1 MTVPPASAYPSSFSL
16 RAQGS
21 YEHTSLRAYRDFG
34 HHAVSFAATPAGAG
48 GSMKNRITGRSAFLA
63 LLKDEGITHLFG
75 NPATTELPIMHALK
89 DHPDLTYV
97 MAMQESLVVAIADG
111 YSRAS
116 GKLVACNVHV
126 APGLGNAM
134 GSLYNAQFTGT
145 PWILTAGQQEQG
157 HGLMEPV
164 LYGPLVRMAEPLVKW
179 AVEVTRLEDLPRIVR
194 RAAKIATTPPTGPVF
209 ISLPG
214 DILNAEAGVELGRS
228 TRVDTRVK
236 PSDEALAALAARIL
250 KAERPVIIAGDEIVK
265 SDALQEAANLA
276 AALGCPAYQQSAP
289 YGAHFLSESPCFM
302 GALSR
307 LQKQV
312 REVLS
317 PYDLMIVLGAD
328 PLRMSV
334 HGGVNPLPEGLPIV
348 QIGLVEWDLAKN
360 YAAEIALK
368 ADVRET
374 LRVLVPALKSS
385 GGAALEAR
393 ARKSISELA
402 SKNWTARRSV
412 LVEQISKSKDR
423 SPIVPDFLA
432 LQLVEAMPDNAMLV
446 DEGLTSSR
454 QILALRAH
462 RDRYGYH
469 ALASGG
475 IGWGLPASVGVSM
488 ANPERPVVCFS
499 GDGSAM
505 YSIQALWTA
514 AHHKLPL
521 TVVIVNNG
529 GYRIIKQRLLA
540 FHGDDHYVGMDFV
553 DPPVDFTGMAKSLG
567 LEALRIT
574 EAKGLKPA
582 LSSAFRRPGAKLI
595 EVVVDGAL

>member
-1 MTVPPASAYPSSFSL
+1 M
-16 RAQGS
+16 
-21 YEHTSLRAYRDFG
+21 
-34 HHAVSFAATPAGAG
+34 
-48 GSMKNRITGRSAFLA
+48 NRITGRSAFLA

-75 NPATTELPIMHALK
+75 NPGTTELPIMHALK

-116 GKLVACNVHV
+116 GRLVACNVHV

-134 GSLYNAQFTGT
+134 GSLFNAAFTGT
-145 PWILTAGQQEQG
+145 PMILTAGQQEQG

-164 LYGPLVRMAEPLVKW
+164 LFGPLVQMAEPLVKW

-214 DILNAEAGVELGRS
+214 DILNAEAGIELGRS
-228 TRVDTRVK
+228 TRVDARVR
-236 PSDEALAALAARIL
+236 PSDEGVHALAQRIL
-250 KAERPVIIAGDEIVK
+250 KAQNPVIITGDEIVK
-265 SDALQEAANLA
+265 SDALKEAAEFA
-276 AALGCPAYQQSAP
+276 AAIGAPAYQCSTPYSAQ
-289 YGAHFLSESPCFM
+289 FLSESPCFM

-334 HGGVNPLPEGLPIV
+334 YSEVDPMPEGMSIA
-348 QIGLVEWDLAKN
+348 QIGLVDWDIGKN
-360 YAAEIALK
+360 YGAEIALK
-368 ADVRET
+368 ADVKET
-374 LRVLVPALKSS
+374 LRALIPALKAA
-385 GGAALEAR
+385 GGAGLEAR
-393 ARKSISELA
+393 AKKGVGALA
-402 SKNWTARRSV
+402 SKNWIARRV
-412 LVEQISKSKDR
+412 KLIEEISKAKAK
-423 SPIVPDFLA
+423 SPVDPDWLG
-432 LQLVEAMPDNAMLV
+432 LQLVEAMPDNAILV

-454 QILALRAH
+454 QVTALRPH

-475 IGWGLPASVGVSM
+475 IGWGLPASVGVSL
-488 ANPERPVVCFS
+488 ANPDRPVVCFS

-521 TVVIVNNG
+521 TFVIANNG

-540 FHGDDHYVGMDFV
+540 FHNDDHYVGMDFV
-553 DPPVDFTGMAKSLG
+553 DPPVDFAGVAKSLG
-567 LEALRIT
+567 MEAIRVSDPG
-574 EAKGLKPA
+574 ELK
-582 LSSAFRRPGAKLI
+582 STFTSAFSRPGPKLI
-595 EVVVDGAL
+595 EVMVNNAVN

>member
-1 MTVPPASAYPSSFSL
+1 M
-16 RAQGS
+16 
-21 YEHTSLRAYRDFG
+21 
-34 HHAVSFAATPAGAG
+34 
-48 GSMKNRITGRSAFLA
+48 NRITGRSAFLA

-75 NPATTELPIMHALK
+75 NPGTTELPIMHALK
-89 DHPDLTYV
+89 EHPDLTYV

-134 GSLYNAQFTGT
+134 GSLFNASFTGT
-145 PWILTAGQQEQG
+145 PMILTAGQQEQG

-164 LYGPLVRMAEPLVKW
+164 LYGPMLKMAEPLVKW

-194 RAAKIATTPPTGPVF
+194 RAAKIAMTPPTGPVF

-214 DILNAEAGVELGRS
+214 DILNAEAGIELGSS
-228 TRVDTRVK
+228 TRVDTRVR
-236 PSDEALAALAARIL
+236 PSDDSLQALAQRIL
-250 KAERPVIIAGDEIVK
+250 KAQNPVIITGDEIVK
-265 SDALQEAANLA
+265 SDALREAADLA
-276 AALGCPAYQQSAP
+276 EALGAPAYQCSTP

-317 PYDLMIVLGAD
+317 PYDLVIVLGAD

-334 HGGVNPLPEGLPIV
+334 YSEIDPLPEGMPIV
-348 QIGLVEWDLAKN
+348 QIGLVDWDLAKN
-360 YAAEIALK
+360 YSAEIALK

-374 LRVLVPALKSS
+374 LRVLVPALKSA
-385 GGAALEAR
+385 GGPALDTRAKQGLAA
-393 ARKSISELA
+393 LA
-402 SKNWTARRSV
+402 SKNWTAKRQV
-412 LVEQISKSKDR
+412 LVEQISKAKDR
-423 SPIVPDFLA
+423 SPIDPDWLA
-432 LQLVEAMPDNAMLV
+432 LQVVEAMPQNAILV

-454 QILALRAH
+454 QMLALRPH

-475 IGWGLPASVGVSM
+475 IGWGLPASVGVSL
-488 ANPERPVVCFS
+488 ANPDRPVVCFS

-540 FHGDDHYVGMDFV
+540 FHGDDHYVGMDFA
-553 DPPVDFTGMAKSLG
+553 DPKVDFAALAKSLG
-567 LEALRIT
+567 LEAMQIT
-574 EAKGLKPA
+574 EAGDVAAALK
-582 LSSAFRRPGAKLI
+582 SAFSRPGAKLI
-595 EVVVDGAL
+595 EVVVDGTV

>member
-1 MTVPPASAYPSSFSL
+1 
-16 RAQGS
+16 
-21 YEHTSLRAYRDFG
+21 
-34 HHAVSFAATPAGAG
+34 
-48 GSMKNRITGRSAFLA
+48 MKNRITGRSAFLA

-75 NPATTELPIMHALK
+75 NPGTTELPIMHALK

-111 YSRAS
+111 FSRAS

-134 GSLYNAQFTGT
+134 GSLYNARFTGT
-145 PWILTAGQQEQG
+145 PMILTAGQQEQG

-164 LYGPLVRMAEPLVKW
+164 LYGPLVQMAEPLVKW

-214 DILNAEAGVELGRS
+214 DILNAEAGIELGRA
-228 TRVDTRVK
+228 TRVDARVR
-236 PSDEALAALAARIL
+236 PSDDALQALVARIL
-250 KAERPVIIAGDEIVK
+250 RAQRPVIVTGDEIVK
-265 SDALQEAANLA
+265 SDALAEAALLA
-276 AALGCPAYQQSAP
+276 ETLGAPAYQCSTP
-289 YGAHFLSESPCFM
+289 YGVHFLSEHPCFM

-334 HGGVNPLPEGLPIV
+334 HSEVDPKPEGLSIA
-348 QIGLVEWDLAKN
+348 QIGLVDWDLAKN
-360 YAAEIALK
+360 YGAEIALK
-368 ADVRET
+368 ADVKET
-374 LRVLVPALKSS
+374 LRALVPALKAA
-385 GGAALEAR
+385 GGGALEAR
-393 ARKSISELA
+393 AKQGLAELA
-402 SKNWTARRSV
+402 SKNWSARRGP
-412 LVEQISKSKDR
+412 LIAQIVKARDR
-423 SPIVPDFLA
+423 SPIDPDYLT
-432 LQLVEAMPDNAMLV
+432 LRLVEAMPDDAILV
-446 DEGLTSSR
+446 DEALTSGR
-454 QILALRAH
+454 PILSLRPH
-462 RDRYGYH
+462 RERYGYH

-475 IGWGLPASVGVSM
+475 IGWGLPASVGVSL
-488 ANPERPVVCFS
+488 AHPNRPVVCFS

-514 AHHKLPL
+514 AHHGLPL
-521 TVVIVNNG
+521 NVVIANNG

-540 FHGDDHYVGMDFV
+540 FHGDDHYVGMDFA
-553 DPPVDFTGMAKSLG
+553 DPPVDFAGLARSLG
-567 LEALRIT
+567 LEAMRIS
-574 EAKGLKPA
+574 EPA
-582 LSSAFRRPGAKLI
+582 ELQPKLSDAFARPGAKLI
-595 EVVVDGAL
+595 EVMVAGIIH

>member
-1 MTVPPASAYPSSFSL
+1 M
-16 RAQGS
+16 
-21 YEHTSLRAYRDFG
+21 RDRPCCLD
-34 HHAVSFAATPAGAG
+34 PAGQRPREG
-48 GSMKNRITGRSAFLA
+48 RTFMNRITGRSAFLA

-75 NPATTELPIMHALK
+75 NPGTTELPIMHALK
-89 DHPDLTYV
+89 EHPDLTYV
-97 MAMQESLVVAIADG
+97 LGLQESIVVAMADG

-134 GSLYNAQFTGT
+134 GSLFNAKFTGT
-145 PWILTAGQQEQG
+145 PMILTAGQQEQG

-164 LYGPLVRMAEPLVKW
+164 LYGPLVQMAEPLVKW

-214 DILNAEAGVELGRS
+214 DILNAEAGIELGRS

-236 PSDEALAALAARIL
+236 PSDEALQTLTQRIL
-250 KAERPVIIAGDEIVK
+250 KAERPVIVTGDEIVK
-265 SDALQEAANLA
+265 SDALKEAALLA
-276 AALGCPAYQQSAP
+276 ETLGAPAFQCSTP
-289 YGAHFLSESPCFM
+289 YGAQFLSESPCFM
-302 GALSR
+302 GALTR

-312 REVLS
+312 RETLA

-334 HGGVNPLPEGLPIV
+334 YSEVDPLPEGLSIV
-348 QIGLVEWDLAKN
+348 QVGLVDWDLAKN
-360 YAAEIALK
+360 YGAEIALK
-368 ADVRET
+368 ADVKET
-374 LRVLVPALKSS
+374 LRALVPALKAA
-385 GGAALEAR
+385 GGSALEAR
-393 ARKSISELA
+393 AKQGVAALT
-402 SKNWTARRSV
+402 SKNWTARRKT
-412 LVEQISKSKDR
+412 LVEQISKARDR
-423 SPIVPDFLA
+423 SPIDADWLT
-432 LQLVEAMPDNAMLV
+432 LQVVEAMPPNAILV
-446 DEGLTSSR
+446 DEGLTSAR
-454 QILALRAH
+454 QMLALRPH

-475 IGWGLPASVGVSM
+475 IGWGLPASVGVSL
-488 ANPERPVVCFS
+488 ANPDRPVVCFS
-499 GDGSAM
+499 GDGSSM

-514 AHHKLPL
+514 ANHRLPL
-521 TVVIVNNG
+521 TFVIVNNG

-553 DPPVDFTGMAKSLG
+553 DPPVDFCGMAKSLG

-574 EAKGLKPA
+574 EAKDVTPA
-582 LSSAFRRPGAKLI
+582 LASAFKRPGAKLI
-595 EVVVDGAL
+595 EVVVNNSV

>member
-1 MTVPPASAYPSSFSL
+1 
-16 RAQGS
+16 
-21 YEHTSLRAYRDFG
+21 
-34 HHAVSFAATPAGAG
+34 
-48 GSMKNRITGRSAFLA
+48 MKNRITGRSAFLA

-75 NPATTELPIMHALK
+75 NPGTTELPIMHALK

-111 YSRAS
+111 FSRAS
-116 GKLVACNVHV
+116 GRLVACNVHV

-134 GSLYNAQFTGT
+134 GSLFSAQFTGT
-145 PWILTAGQQEQG
+145 PMILTAGQQEQG

-228 TRVDTRVK
+228 TRVDTRVR
-236 PSDEALAALAARIL
+236 PSDESLAALTQRIL
-250 KAERPVIIAGDEIVK
+250 KAQRPVIIVGDEIVK
-265 SDALQEAANLA
+265 SDALQEAAGFA
-276 AALGCPAYQQSAP
+276 EALGAPVYQCSTP
-289 YGAHFLSESPCFM
+289 YGAHFLSESPCFI

-312 REVLS
+312 RELLS

-334 HGGVNPLPEGLPIV
+334 YSEVDPLPENLPIV
-348 QIGLVEWDLAKN
+348 QVGLVEWDLAKN
-360 YAAEIALK
+360 YGAEIALK

-374 LRVLVPALKSS
+374 LRALVPALKTA

-393 ARKSISELA
+393 ARQRIAELA
-402 SKNWTARRSV
+402 PRNWSAKRRG
-412 LVEQISKSKDR
+412 LVEQIAKSATR
-423 SPIVPDFLA
+423 TPIDPDYFT
-432 LQLVEAMPDNAMLV
+432 LQLVEAMPDNAILV
-446 DEGLTSSR
+446 DESLTSGRMTGS
-454 QILALRAH
+454 LRPH
-462 RDRYGYH
+462 RERYGYH
-469 ALASGG
+469 ALAAGG
-475 IGWGLPASVGVSM
+475 IGWGLPASVGVSL
-488 ANPERPVVCFS
+488 AHPGRPVVCFS

-521 TVVIVNNG
+521 NVVIANNG

-540 FHGDDHYVGMDFV
+540 FHGDDNYIGMDFA
-553 DPPVDFTGMAKSLG
+553 DPPVDFAGIARSLG
-567 LEALRIT
+567 LEAMRIASPA
-574 EAKGLKPA
+574 ELKDT

-595 EVVVDGAL
+595 EVMVDGTV

>member
-1 MTVPPASAYPSSFSL
+1 M
-16 RAQGS
+16 
-21 YEHTSLRAYRDFG
+21 
-34 HHAVSFAATPAGAG
+34 
-48 GSMKNRITGRSAFLA
+48 NRITGRSAFLA

-75 NPATTELPIMHALK
+75 NPGTTELPIMHALK

-116 GKLVACNVHV
+116 GRLVACNVHV

-145 PWILTAGQQEQG
+145 PMILTAGQQEQG
-157 HGLMEPV
+157 HGLMEP
-164 LYGPLVRMAEPLVKW
+164 LLFGPLVRMAEPLVKW

-214 DILNAEAGVELGRS
+214 DILNAEAGIELGRS
-228 TRVDTRVK
+228 TRIDTRVK
-236 PSDEALAALAARIL
+236 PSDEALQALAQRIL

-265 SDALQEAANLA
+265 SDALQEAAALA

-289 YGAHFLSESPCFM
+289 YGSHFLSESPCFM
-302 GALSR
+302 GALTRS
-307 LQKQV
+307 QTQV
-312 REVLS
+312 RETLS

-334 HGGVNPLPEGLPIV
+334 HSETEPLPQGMPIV
-348 QIGLVEWDLAKN
+348 QIGLVDWDIAKN
-360 YAAEIALK
+360 FGAEIALK

-374 LRVLVPALKSS
+374 LRALIPALKAA
-385 GGAALEAR
+385 GGAALEAL
-393 ARKSISELA
+393 AKQGIAALA
-402 SKNWTARRSV
+402 SRNWTAQRAKQ
-412 LVEQISKSKDR
+412 VERISKTSNR
-423 SPIVPDFLA
+423 SPIDPEWLT
-432 LQLVEAMPDNAMLV
+432 LQLVAAMPDNAILV
-446 DEGLTSSR
+446 DEALTSSR
-454 QILALRAH
+454 QVLALRPY
-462 RDRYGYH
+462 RDRYDFH

-475 IGWGLPASVGVSM
+475 IGWGLPASVGVSL
-488 ANPERPVVCFS
+488 ANPDRPVVCFS

-521 TVVIVNNG
+521 TVVIANNG

-540 FHGDDHYVGMDFV
+540 FHGDDHYVGMDFD
-553 DPPVDFTGMAKSLG
+553 DPPVDFVGIAKSLG
-567 LEALRIT
+567 LEAIRVT
-574 EAKGLKPA
+574 EAKDVKST
-582 LSSAFRRPGAKLI
+582 LSSAFSRPGAKLI
-595 EVVVDGAL
+595 EVVVDGTV